1 MIAKAQSGKPRII
14 HPSAFSSLP
23 DTANLLAY
31 EMPSVPSNWLQE
43 KETDENKCRQTQWH
57 FGRLWLARAAN
68 DETPTLELW

>member
-1 MIAKAQSGKPRII
+1 MIAKAQSGNPRVI

-31 EMPSVPSNWLQE
+31 EMPFVPSKLLQE
-43 KETDENKCRQTQWH
+43 KGTDENKCRQTQWH